1 MQLRFATH
9 LHFGEDEGLLGVG
22 AVVGLV
28 EVAHGSAVE
37 VHRAAPPHVDAL
49 VVPHEG
55 GALATDINGV
65 KDMPNK
71 PREGLL
77 GRFMLLHLGDLGY
90 LPECGLS
97 GQ

>member
-1 MQLRFATH
+1 MRHNNSYLKILLGFATVHTH
-9 LHFGEDEGLLGVG
+9 LHFGKDEGLLCVG

-55 GALATDINGV
+55 GALATDTNG
-65 KDMPNK
+65 
-71 PREGLL
+71 
-77 GRFMLLHLGDLGY
+77 
-90 LPECGLS
+90 S
-97 GQ
+97 GKAVRMG